1 MLPSWPTAE
10 ARELQTP
17 DPPAGVPH
25 RCQKRDFFKVRCAES
40 KMLLLGDFFPTTSCS
55 ALGSSVG
62 GTEAEDRVWDT
73 CPTVEAHLASWGQ
86 NNDTEKSQSLVWGQV
101 G

>member
-25 RCQKRDFFKVRCAES
+25 RCQKRDFLKSDVLKAKCSSLVISPPPPPVQLWETV
-40 KMLLLGDFFPTTSCS
+40 LGG
-55 ALGSSVG
+55 LR
-62 GTEAEDRVWDT
+62 AEDMAWDT
-73 CPTVEAHLASWGQ
+73 CPTVELHLASWGQ